1 MGAILKREMSA
12 YFTSPIGYIYLAVF
26 YVFTGYFFF
35 VGTLFSGVAD
45 LSPVFSSMFT
55 VLMFLIPVL
64 TMRLMSEEKKQ
75 KTDQLLFTSP
85 INLWSLV
92 FGKILAA
99 FCVYLIGLA
108 ITIVYGITLS
118 FVSVVDWFPI
128 FANFIGAMLIG
139 FALISIGAFI
149 SSLTENQV
157 IAAAGS
163 FAVMIFLMLVD
174 TIGSIMPT
182 EFLTNLFANISFY
195 DKYFD
200 FTSGIVNLS
209 NTVFFLSV
217 GGLFSFFTVR
227 VFLKR
232 IYN

>member
-1 MGAILKREMSA
+1 MGAIIKREMGA
-12 YFTSPIGYIYLAVF
+12 YFTSPIGYIFLAVF

-35 VGTLFSGVAD
+35 AGTLFSGVAD

-85 INLWSLV
+85 VNLWSLV
-92 FGKILAA
+92 LGKIIAA
-99 FCVYLIGLA
+99 FCVYVIGLA
-108 ITIVYGITLS
+108 ITLVYGITLS
-118 FVSVVDWFPI
+118 FVSVVKWFPI
-128 FANFIGAMLIG
+128 IANFIGAMLMG
-139 FALISIGAFI
+139 LALISIGTFI

-174 TIGSIMPT
+174 TIGSIMPN
-182 EFLTNLFANISFY
+182 EFLSNLFANISFY

-209 NTVFFLSV
+209 NTVFFLSIS
-217 GGLFSFFTVR
+217 GLFSFFTVR